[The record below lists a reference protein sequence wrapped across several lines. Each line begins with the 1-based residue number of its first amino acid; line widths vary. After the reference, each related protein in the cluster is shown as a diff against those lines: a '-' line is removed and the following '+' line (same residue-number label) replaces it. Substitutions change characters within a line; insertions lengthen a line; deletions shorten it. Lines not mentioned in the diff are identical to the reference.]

1 LLVLLSLAVAPAVF
15 LLLFV
20 YLRDKYERE
29 PLSLVAIT
37 FVIGA
42 ACLVPAALIE
52 FILGIFLPSNFLLQV
67 FLSVALVEELT
78 KFIAV
83 RIKAYSSPHFREVM
97 DGIVC
102 TVAAGLGFA
111 TLENVV
117 YILQSGLSV
126 AITRAFLSV
135 PGHAV
140 WAGIMGFY
148 IGLAKF
154 NARSKSQERLRV
166 IEGVGIATIFHGVY
180 DLLVFSESLLGVIAI
195 SVVGWILFLLLIR
208 RALSMSPFRWR
219 ETQPKYPVG
228 GLLIP
233 SRPRFCTRCGSRLVG
248 DENFC
253 INCGLALSNRTN

>member
-1 LLVLLSLAVAPAVF
+1 LVVLLSLAVAPAVF

-29 PLSLVAIT
+29 PLSLIAIT

-42 ACLVPAALIE
+42 ACLLPAAVIE
-52 FILGIFLPSNFLLQV
+52 FILGLFLPYNFLLQV
-67 FLSVALVEELT
+67 FLYVALIEELT

-83 RIKAYSSPHFREVM
+83 RVKAYSSPHFREVM
-97 DGIVC
+97 DGIVYA
-102 TVAAGLGFA
+102 VAAGLGFA

-148 IGLAKF
+148 IGLAKC
-154 NARSKSQERLRV
+154 NATSKSQERLRIV
-166 IEGVGIATIFHGVY
+166 EGIGIATVLHGIY
-180 DLLVFSESLLGVIAI
+180 DILVFSQSLLGVIGI
-195 SVVGWILFLLLIR
+195 SLVGWILFLYLIR
-208 RALSMSPFRWR
+208 KALSMSPFRWR
-219 ETQPKYPVG
+219 EMRATYRG
-228 GLLIP
+228 GVLIP
-233 SRPRFCTRCGSRLVG
+233 SPPRFCTQCGSRIVG

-253 INCGLALSNRTN
+253 MNCGFALSHWTD

>member
-1 LLVLLSLAVAPAVF
+1 MLLSLAVAPAVF

-29 PLSLVAIT
+29 PLSLIAIT

-42 ACLVPAALIE
+42 ACLLPAALIE
-52 FILGIFLPSNFLLQV
+52 FMLGLFLPSNFLLQV
-67 FLSVALVEELT
+67 FLYVALIEEAT

-97 DGIVC
+97 DGIVY

-126 AITRAFLSV
+126 AITRALLSV

-140 WAGIMGFY
+140 WAGIMGYY

-154 NARSKSQERLRV
+154 NATSKSQQRLRI
-166 IEGVGIATIFHGVY
+166 IEGVGIATVLHGTY
-180 DLLVFSESLLGVIAI
+180 DILVFSESLLGVVAI
-195 SVVGWILFLLLIR
+195 SLVGWVLFLLLIR
-208 RALSMSPFRWR
+208 KALSMSPFRWR
-219 ETQPKYPVG
+219 ETQATYPG
-228 GLLIP
+228 GVLVP
-233 SRPRFCTRCGSRLVG
+233 SPPRFCAQCGSRLVG
-248 DENFC
+248 DEDFC
-253 INCGLALSNRTN
+253 MNCGFALSRRTQ